1 MTMFRHSASSR
12 RMSYLAMV
20 TVSQPASCCH
30 NTACR
35 RRISCLINISCS
47 EVPEHNKM
55 QHQRVAHGN
64 ASTQNGNMAHS
75 GRRMAH
81 GTERRRSVGRLH
93 RDHMRSAGGPG
104 RFQKKP
110 TCSTAELEATAP
122 VTACKPYTEC
132 DEYPSSEALH
142 TYFFE

>member
-1 MTMFRHSASSR
+1 
-12 RMSYLAMV
+12 
-20 TVSQPASCCH
+20 
-30 NTACR
+30 
-35 RRISCLINISCS
+35 
-47 EVPEHNKM
+47 M
-55 QHQRVAHGN
+55 QHQRVAHGK
-64 ASTQNGNMAHS
+64 AATQNGNMAQS

-142 TYFFE
+142 TYFFECRVAQIKDFHFPQSKLENFGAYLLFPQLEWGKISRWANYLINQLFCNGFLA